1 MIKEKKITAADVKLN
16 FGKEAVSINQSES
29 KTYLIYDYPG
39 ELAPGF
45 LYGLQ
50 HASFVGD
57 KRSGRTDISVST
69 IIRPKELFFN
79 MTRKM
84 QMDRLQREISD
95 SDDGKASTY
104 SDPTK
109 IAALETLMELRSGRA
124 NFVEVYFLVTIASE
138 NKKAQ
143 KIACKAFERS
153 LKQFGSASSFK
164 FKELKHQ
171 QKLGLE
177 ATTITGSADKLLE
190 KYKGRVMGVDSLA
203 AFYPFVSGN
212 FSDEEGIYLGHRVD
226 SALSVNIGF
235 KKSADAQNML
245 VTGATGEGKS
255 AFIKG
260 LILGLLIA
268 GYKIYI
274 YDLDGEYE
282 EICKA
287 YGGLWLDLTGEDAP
301 FVDPT
306 IITTELMKD
315 VKDASKYTED
325 DLEKINDVDSKRYKD
340 AASETIAQLSMICEK
355 ELWLKNKSVENAA
368 QLSLIQMW
376 EDEDVHKNKYESWN
390 NGSPSFKKLYEK
402 ISANAEDETFRFRE
416 GAKLLAN
423 ELWSYFDGL
432 DDATFKTS
440 IDSNYF
446 KGYQLTVIRTMSA
459 GENPSP
465 KDKRNATLKFN
476 MASTMVWNQIKRDRL
491 LKQIVSCEIFD
502 EFQRAGNDESVYR
515 TVYRGITTSRKFNS
529 MVVLGFND
537 PSILFAK
544 RKDAEGNETSNKGL
558 WTNTR
563 HLVAF
568 RLPKDTVDSI
578 SKDAEM
584 PDEVV
589 KAWLNLPKY
598 SFVFRTT
605 LGNNKMAYDIL
616 KMQLPEEE
624 LNLSKTREFVAA

>member
-16 FGKEAVSINQSES
+16 FGKNDVAVNHNVS

-50 HASFVGD
+50 HGAFVGNG
-57 KRSGRTDISVST
+57 KSGRTDISVST
-69 IIRPKELFFN
+69 IIRPKELFFDSK
-79 MTRKM
+79 RKM

-95 SDDGKASTY
+95 AQTEKASSY
-104 SDPTK
+104 ADPTK

-124 NFVEVYFLVTIASE
+124 NFVEVYFLVTISSE
-138 NKKAQ
+138 SKKAQ

-153 LKQFGSASSFK
+153 LKQFGSATSFK
-164 FKELKHQ
+164 LKELKHQ

-177 ATTITGSADKLLE
+177 ATTITGSSERLLE

-212 FSDEEGIYLGHRVD
+212 FSDEEGIYIGHRVD

-274 YDLDGEYE
+274 YDLDGEFY

-306 IITTELMKD
+306 IIPSELINA
-315 VKDASKYTED
+315 VKDISKLTED
-325 DLEKINDVDSKRYKD
+325 DIEKICDVDAKRYDD
-340 AASETIAQLSMICEK
+340 AASETLAQLSMICDK
-355 ELWLKNKSVENAA
+355 ELWLRNKSVENAA

-376 EDEDVHKNKYESWN
+376 EDEKVYKDVPASWN
-390 NGSPSFKKLYEK
+390 NGKPSFKKLYQK
-402 ISANAEDETFRFRE
+402 ISQNAEDENFRFCE

-432 DDATFKTS
+432 DSGTFKNP
-440 IDSNYF
+440 IDSSIF
-446 KGYQLTVIRTMSA
+446 KDYKLTVIRTMSA

-476 MASTMVWNQIKRDRL
+476 MASSMVWNQIKRDRL
-491 LKQIVSCEIFD
+491 LKEIVSCEIFD
-502 EFQRAGNDESVYR
+502 EFQRAGSDESVYR
-515 TVYRGITTSRKFNS
+515 AVYRGITTSRKFNS

-537 PSILFAK
+537 PSILFAE
-544 RKDAEGNETSNKGL
+544 RQDAQGNKTSNKGL
-558 WTNTR
+558 WDNAR

-568 RLPKDTVDSI
+568 RLEPNTIDRIASDGG
-578 SKDAEM
+578 M
-584 PDEVV
+584 PQEVV
-589 KAWLNLPKY
+589 NAWRNLPKY
-598 SFVFRTT
+598 SFIFRTT
-605 LGNNKMAYDIL
+605 LGNNKRAYDVL

-624 LNLSKTREFVAA
+624 LKLSKTREFVA

>member
-1 MIKEKKITAADVKLN
+1 LIREKKITAADVKLN
-16 FGKEAVSINQSES
+16 FGKDKVDINQNET

-39 ELAPGF
+39 ALAPGF

-57 KRSGRTDISVST
+57 KKSGRTDISVST

-79 MTRKM
+79 ASRRM
-84 QMDRLQREISD
+84 QMDRLQTDITD

-104 SDPTK
+104 IDPTK
-109 IAALETLMELRSGRA
+109 IAALQTLMDLRAGRS
-124 NFVEVYFLVTIASE
+124 NFVEVYFLVTISSE

-143 KIACKAFERS
+143 SHACKAFERS
-153 LKQFGSASSFK
+153 LKQFGSSSSFK
-164 FKELKHQ
+164 FRNLKHQ

-177 ATTITGSADKLLE
+177 ATTITGSAEKLLE

-203 AFYPFVSGN
+203 AFYPFVSGS
-212 FSDEEGIYLGHRVD
+212 FTDDEGIYIGHRVD

-274 YDLDGEYE
+274 YDLDGEYA
-282 EICKA
+282 EICNE
-287 YGGLWLDLTGEDAP
+287 YGGLWIDLTGEDAP
-301 FVDPT
+301 FVDST
-306 IITTELMKD
+306 IIATELMKD
-315 VKDASKYTED
+315 IKDTSKYTEE
-325 DLEKINDVDSKRYKD
+325 DLEKIRDVDSKRYKD
-340 AASETIAQLSMICEK
+340 AGSETIAQLSMICEK

-368 QLSLIQMW
+368 QLSLMEMW
-376 EDEDVHKNKYESWN
+376 EEEKIFKADPGSWN
-390 NGSPSFKKLYEK
+390 NGSPSFKKLYQK
-402 ISANAEDETFRFRE
+402 ISKNAKDENFRFQA

-432 DDATFKTS
+432 DDGTFKTP

-446 KGYQLTVIRTMSA
+446 KGYQLVVIRTMSA

-476 MASTMVWNQIKRDRL
+476 MAATMVWNQIKRDRL
-491 LKQIVSCEIFD
+491 LKEIVSCEIFD

-544 RKDAEGNETSNKGL
+544 RKDADGNESSNKGL
-558 WTNTR
+558 WTNAR

-568 RLPKDTVDSI
+568 RLPKDTVDNI
-578 SKDAEM
+578 AKDAEM

-598 SFVFRTT
+598 SYVFRTT
-605 LGNNKMAYDIL
+605 LGNNKRAYDIL

-624 LNLSKTREFVAA
+624 LNLSKTREFIAA